1 MPTQKALDSRA
12 IKTIKEM
19 ISMYAHVMMTLGI
32 E

>member
-19 ISMYAHVMMTLGI
+19 ISMYAHVMTPGI